1 MVIAAAMRLAAISF
15 TVLPWDFALILLVL
29 AIIVPWRGTV
39 RVRELLAR
47 PVLSPSDRI
56 AIYGSTIAFQ
66 WVAAGFTVWR
76 VHARAGTGS
85 FVTSDLGLAVPHAA
99 RAIAVGV
106 GLSLVMAAS
115 QIVSLRAVARLPAE
129 RRGKL
134 FEIAGKLMP
143 HSLTEA
149 LPFLALVCTV
159 SVCEEFLY
167 RGFAFAVFRDIT
179 GQSVGA
185 AIVGSSAIFAIGHL
199 YQGRRGVATTFVLG
213 IILASVRWWTGS
225 LLPCMM
231 AHFVTDMVAGFAG
244 PRQALDITGE
254 GDSPMQAQ
262 LLL

>member
-1 MVIAAAMRLAAISF
+1 MILI
-15 TVLPWDFALILLVL
+15 VLGVL
-29 AIIVPWRGTV
+29 VPWRGAA
-39 RVRELLAR
+39 RVRRLLAQ
-47 PVLSPSDRI
+47 PTLSTSQRLSLY
-56 AIYGSTIAFQ
+56 ASTIAFQ
-66 WVAAGFTVWR
+66 WLAAGFTVWR
-76 VHARAGTGS
+76 VYARAGTGS
-85 FVTSDLGLAVPHAA
+85 IVTSDLGLAVPHAA

-106 GLSLVMAAS
+106 GLSLVMAAT

-167 RGFAFAVFRDIT
+167 RGFAFAVFRDIA

>member
-15 TVLPWDFALILLVL
+15 AILPWDFALILLVL

-56 AIYGSTIAFQ
+56 SIYGSTIAFQ

-76 VHARAGTGS
+76 VHARSGAGS
-85 FVTSDLGLAVPHAA
+85 FVTSDLGLAVPHTA

-106 GLSLVMAAS
+106 GLSLVIAAS

-179 GQSVGA
+179 DQSVGA
-185 AIVGSSAIFAIGHL
+185 A
-199 YQGRRGVATTFVLG
+199 
-213 IILASVRWWTGS
+213 
-225 LLPCMM
+225 
-231 AHFVTDMVAGFAG
+231 
-244 PRQALDITGE
+244 
-254 GDSPMQAQ
+254 
-262 LLL
+262 